1 MKLHKYI
8 VQRKDEIKVCNL
20 NDVCLKL
27 NRKNVRKEPKRLSSI
42 RINKFKYVKVV
53 ALLSYQ
59 II

>member
-27 NRKNVRKEPKRLSSI
+27 NTKTVRKEPKRLYTISI
-42 RINKFKYVKVV
+42 KLIRVKLVV
-53 ALLSYQ
+53 LL
-59 II
+59 

>member
-53 ALLSYQ
+53 ALLFNQ